1 LALLAAGNTVMAAAM
16 PPRQREAGGQPPT
29 KNRRMREDGELPQTN
44 AANAATSAKRGEEL
58 KRGRRVEGMVN
69 LG

>member
-1 LALLAAGNTVMAAAM
+1 MAAGNTVMAAAM

-44 AANAATSAKRGEEL
+44 AATSAKRGEEL